1 MKEKKKTIINIQAD
15 ESGTWCNT
23 CGTAMELFTG
33 YLALTE
39 NLIEGYLREGK
50 EGKILLKILL
60 EEVEE
65 TFKNNGI
72 KVE

>member
-33 YLALTE
+33 YLALTD
-39 NLIEGYLREGK
+39 RK
-50 EGKILLKILL
+50 S
-60 EEVEE
+60 V
-65 TFKNNGI
+65 
-72 KVE
+72 V

>member
-15 ESGTWCNT
+15 ESGTWCDT

-39 NLIEGYLREGK
+39 NLIEGYLGEGK
-50 EGKILLKILL
+50 EGKILSTLGKIM
-60 EEVEE
+60 E
-65 TFKNNGI
+65 TPSYGYKIN
-72 KVE
+72 

>member
-1 MKEKKKTIINIQAD
+1 MKGKKKTIINIQAD
-15 ESGTWCNT
+15 ESGAWCDV
-23 CGTAMELFTG
+23 CGTGMELFTG

-39 NLIEGYLREGK
+39 NLIEGYLGEGK